1 MTYLEL
7 RDMPKKGKKNNNNKK
22 KQSNYIKPM
31 FYTKNSKEKALI
43 FVFLLTKLRLQQSYK
58 YSLYSH

>member
-7 RDMPKKGKKNNNNKK
+7 RDMPKKRKKQQQK

-31 FYTKNSKEKALI
+31 FHTKNSKEKAPI
-43 FVFLLTKLRLQQSYK
+43 FVFLQTKLR
-58 YSLYSH
+58 

>member
-7 RDMPKKGKKNNNNKK
+7 RDMPKKRKKQQQQK

-31 FYTKNSKEKALI
+31 FHTKNSKEKAPI
-43 FVFLLTKLRLQQSYK
+43 FVFLQTKLR
-58 YSLYSH
+58 

>member
-43 FVFLLTKLRLQQSYK
+43 FVFLLTKLR
-58 YSLYSH
+58 

>member
-7 RDMPKKGKKNNNNKK
+7 RDMPKKRKKNNNNNK

-31 FYTKNSKEKALI
+31 FHTKNSKEKAPI
-43 FVFLLTKLRLQQSYK
+43 FVFLQTKLR
-58 YSLYSH
+58 